1 VSIYTQCVQ
10 RSTKPS
16 EKDRWLR
23 IFVFWE
29 ALLTLL
35 FLCSASC
42 SAVSLGIVLGSS
54 GSSSVEAELC
64 STPQQPEN
72 VGAAVGDHR
81 SGTGA
86 APRTAVRPKH
96 TILCLVGER
105 ITEDPSGEVS
115 WNEDPSG
122 EASPLGH
129 TVSDSQ
135 SRNLGVAVGDL
146 RNGTEAGPRTVV
158 GPKHTILCLWS
169 RTRCP

>member
-1 VSIYTQCVQ
+1 MSIFTQCVQ

-35 FLCSASC
+35 FFCSASC
-42 SAVSLGIVLGSS
+42 SAVSLGIVLGAS

-72 VGAAVGDHR
+72 VGVAVGDHR

-96 TILCLVGER
+96 TILCLLEKGLLKTLPGKSHGMKTLPGKPR
-105 ITEDPSGEVS
+105 
-115 WNEDPSG
+115 
-122 EASPLGH
+122 H
-129 TVSDSQ
+129 SDI
-135 SRNLGVAVGDL
+135 R
-146 RNGTEAGPRTVV
+146 
-158 GPKHTILCLWS
+158 S
-169 RTRCP
+169 RTLNQ